1 LATSK
6 TVYAPASVQ
15 PHVKQSAPVTS
26 FVFDIL
32 RGAVLGDWAHNLRI
46 PGAVIQAIM
55 GFIPVVGDIC
65 AIRDGIH
72 DLVYRDVVGVTLNI
86 LALVPIFGGIP
97 KTIEVIRSVRHVSH
111 AYSRQRH
118 QRHQRHQRRSA

>member
-1 LATSK
+1 MARSK
-6 TVYAPASVQ
+6 TAYAPAPAQ
-15 PHVKQSAPVTS
+15 PRAEQSAPVPS
-26 FVFDIL
+26 FVFEIF
-32 RGAVLGDWAHNLRI
+32 RGAVFGDWAHDLRV
-46 PGAVIQAIM
+46 PGAAIQAIM

-72 DLVYRDVVGVTLNI
+72 DLVYRDPVGVILNI

-118 QRHQRHQRRSA
+118 QRHQRRSA